1 MAELT
6 NPERRMLRAMQK
18 QQENWSLNEILDAC
32 DWTDQAVAVTA
43 GHGLSNHGLVKMYE
57 SSITDVILG
66 SEGVN
71 AASGGLLEAR
81 LWDFIQSNPDVTKGP
96 FNSF

>member
-43 GHGLSNHGLVKMYE
+43 
-57 SSITDVILG
+57 
-66 SEGVN
+66 
-71 AASGGLLEAR
+71 
-81 LWDFIQSNPDVTKGP
+81 
-96 FNSF
+96 